1 MEHERSSRAA
11 ARSGTSP
18 AALSDL
24 IGPVTELLRSVADE
38 VIRPRFG
45 HLAPEEITE
54 KDGAELTT
62 AVDVEAE
69 AALSSGLRA
78 IAPGVP
84 VVGEEAAS
92 ADPSLLDLI
101 GRSGQVWLVDPVDG
115 TSNFADGA
123 PGYGTIIGL
132 LDGGD
137 VVAAWSWNAL
147 DDAVHVLG
155 PHGVERHTAADTTSL
170 AALGDRTG
178 QPRVIAK
185 WWYLPESLRRRVR
198 SSLDNV
204 EVVKG
209 PGSAASEYPMLLDG
223 SIDALLY
230 GRTRAWDHAPGCA
243 MVRRVGG
250 VARRLDGHEYRT
262 GVDGVGL
269 LVARSPATWERVRT
283 GLDL

>member
-11 ARSGTSP
+11 TRSGTSS

-38 VIRPRFG
+38 VISPRFG
-45 HLAPEEITE
+45 QLAPEEINE
-54 KDGAELTT
+54 KAGAELTT

-69 AALSSGLRA
+69 TVLTSALRML
-78 IAPGVP
+78 APGVP

-92 ADPSLLDLI
+92 ADPTLLDLI
-101 GRSGQVWLVDPVDG
+101 GGTGKVWLVDPVDG
-115 TSNFADGA
+115 TSNFAEGA
-123 PGYGTIIGL
+123 PGYGSIIGL

-147 DDAVHVLG
+147 DDIVHVLG
-155 PHGVERHTAADTTSL
+155 PDGVERHTAADTTSL
-170 AALGDRTG
+170 AELGDRTG
-178 QPRVIAK
+178 QLRVIAK
-185 WWYLPESLRRRVR
+185 WWYLPEPLRRRVR
-198 SSLDNV
+198 GALDSV

-243 MVRRVGG
+243 MVRRLGG
-250 VARRLDGHEYRT
+250 VARRLDGR
-262 GVDGVGL
+262 
-269 LVARSPATWERVRT
+269 
-283 GLDL
+283 